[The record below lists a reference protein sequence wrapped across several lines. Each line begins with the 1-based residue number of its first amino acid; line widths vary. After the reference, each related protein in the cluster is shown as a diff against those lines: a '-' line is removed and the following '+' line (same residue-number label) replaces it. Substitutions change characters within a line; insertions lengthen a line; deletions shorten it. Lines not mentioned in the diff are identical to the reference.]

1 MKRKKY
7 ISYDQSIIALLA
19 EYGFRKKNKDF
30 FIRDISL
37 DVSQEISFGHSTQGQ
52 AHAKYYAIR
61 IAILLP
67 KVLELAQKQIIFL
80 PLTAFYTCNIGEL
93 MPKRQYLEWFVS
105 EDTDEKYDK
114 KVVESM
120 LFHIKKYAIP
130 FLDKYSTP
138 MTIVNGIKSR
148 AYPNRYGDNYQA
160 CIALF
165 LYGEKEDFEWFVE
178 QRSYEIQFNEYETE
192 GHWDYKHTKEPI
204 KRGCREFLECANK
217 LSLLLKEK

>member
-67 KVLELAQKQIIFL
+67 KVLELAQKQNIS
-80 PLTAFYTCNIGEL
+80 TCT
-93 MPKRQYLEWFVS
+93 V
-105 EDTDEKYDK
+105 EK
-114 KVVESM
+114 
-120 LFHIKKYAIP
+120 
-130 FLDKYSTP
+130 
-138 MTIVNGIKSR
+138 
-148 AYPNRYGDNYQA
+148 
-160 CIALF
+160 
-165 LYGEKEDFEWFVE
+165 
-178 QRSYEIQFNEYETE
+178 
-192 GHWDYKHTKEPI
+192 
-204 KRGCREFLECANK
+204 
-217 LSLLLKEK
+217 